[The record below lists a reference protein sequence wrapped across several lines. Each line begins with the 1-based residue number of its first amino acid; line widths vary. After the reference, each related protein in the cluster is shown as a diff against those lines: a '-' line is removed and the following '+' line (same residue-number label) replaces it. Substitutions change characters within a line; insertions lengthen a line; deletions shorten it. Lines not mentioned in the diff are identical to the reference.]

1 MAREPSAR
9 SRVDYK
15 DIREY
20 AALLEREGLL
30 RRVQAEV
37 DLDGE
42 IGAICARSLDQGG
55 PGLLFENIKDYP
67 DGKLITNIISTTPQA
82 AIAFNTDQN
91 DDRILDVIHYGK
103 DHPIAPTV
111 IDAAP
116 CQEVVHTGDD
126 VDLYM
131 FPTPVWHEKDG
142 GPYIGTTAGVTTA
155 NPENGYINS
164 GLYRCMILD
173 KTTMT
178 AEMRGDHE
186 IGEDPMKRGS
196 QGGHVDV
203 LKNERV
209 GKNSPIALAI
219 GMDPLLTY
227 VAGQGVPS
235 DELEHAE
242 YAVAGGWRG
251 EPVELVKCKTND
263 LLVPAHS
270 EIIIEGEVLAYE
282 RSPDGPWGENADI
295 YNGYQKVFVVKATCI
310 THRRDPM
317 NYGLICRP
325 LQDYP
330 KFLMAAGL
338 RNNLGAALD
347 IVSDAHVFPRTGNRP
362 FAVVAARVDKP
373 EDIETIIQAVE
384 SMPRES
390 YLSALPR
397 WLVIVDEGADV
408 RDRDDLLWRFTL
420 GVRPDKDIIVR
431 PVRGRSFGP
440 AIPMLVIDAT
450 FKNKPELEWGPG
462 VDVGADPPVAKTTPE
477 MARRLD
483 ARWQELGLD

>member
-1 MAREPSAR
+1 MATEPSAR
-9 SRVDYK
+9 SRVGYK

-20 AALLEREGLL
+20 ATLLEQEGLL

-37 DLDGE
+37 DLNGE

-67 DGKLITNIISTTPQA
+67 DGKLITNIISTTQQA

-103 DHPIAPTV
+103 EHPIAPTV

-131 FPTPVWHEKDG
+131 FPTPIWHEKDG
-142 GPYIGTTAGVTTA
+142 GPYIGTTAGVTTM

-186 IGEDPMKRGS
+186 IGEDPMKRSS

-227 VAGQGVPS
+227 G
-235 DELEHAE
+235 
-242 YAVAGGWRG
+242 RG
-251 EPVELVKCKTND
+251 P
-263 LLVPAHS
+263 
-270 EIIIEGEVLAYE
+270 G
-282 RSPDGPWGENADI
+282 
-295 YNGYQKVFVVKATCI
+295 
-310 THRRDPM
+310 
-317 NYGLICRP
+317 RP
-325 LQDYP
+325 L
-330 KFLMAAGL
+330 
-338 RNNLGAALD
+338 R
-347 IVSDAHVFPRTGNRP
+347 
-362 FAVVAARVDKP
+362 
-373 EDIETIIQAVE
+373 
-384 SMPRES
+384 
-390 YLSALPR
+390 
-397 WLVIVDEGADV
+397 
-408 RDRDDLLWRFTL
+408 
-420 GVRPDKDIIVR
+420 
-431 PVRGRSFGP
+431 
-440 AIPMLVIDAT
+440 
-450 FKNKPELEWGPG
+450 
-462 VDVGADPPVAKTTPE
+462 
-477 MARRLD
+477 
-483 ARWQELGLD
+483 